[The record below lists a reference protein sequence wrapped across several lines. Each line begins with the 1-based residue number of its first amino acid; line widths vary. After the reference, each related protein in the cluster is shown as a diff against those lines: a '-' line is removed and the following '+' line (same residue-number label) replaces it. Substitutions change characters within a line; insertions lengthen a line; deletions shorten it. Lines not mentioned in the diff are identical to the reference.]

1 MARVTAS
8 EVKAIMNNC
17 TATDSTVGTFILAS
31 NKLITEVFED
41 STLGADMLK
50 ELERYLTA
58 HIITSTIDRMTS
70 EEKLGDAS
78 VKYTGKWGDKLSST
92 SYGQMVLLLD
102 TEGLLARLGKM
113 SATITAVES
122 FD

>member
-1 MARVTAS
+1 MARVTAT
-8 EVKAIMNNC
+8 EVKAIMNGC

-41 STLGADMLK
+41 SELGADMLK

-58 HIITSTIDRMTS
+58 HIISSTYERMTS

-92 SYGQMVLLLD
+92 SYGQMVMLLD

-122 FD
+122 FE